1 MKLEYSPLK
10 NEESCLQN
18 WHNLTSK
25 KPTKSKQYIL
35 EMFPY
40 PSGHLH
46 MGHVRNYSIG
56 DVQAR
61 FHRMLG
67 HDVVHPMGFD
77 SFGLP
82 AENAA
87 IKHKVNPL
95 NWTEKNIEHMKQ
107 QLVRLGL
114 SYDWDREISTSRSNY
129 YRWNQWLF
137 KKLYDA
143 GLIYRKKGFVNWDP
157 VDQTVLANEQV
168 IDGKGWRSGATIE
181 KKEIVQWYIKIT
193 HYKDELLNELESLN
207 EWPDRVKNMQR
218 QWIGKTNGT
227 IIYFELVTSTKEKI
241 NIINAFT
248 TRPDTLMGVT
258 YVSIA
263 PEHELMDE
271 IIKNSPNQEECK
283 QYIQNA
289 LKKDIANRSDQS
301 KEKTGINT
309 GLFCVHPITGEHV
322 PLFIADYVLTD
333 YGTGAVMAVPAHDT
347 RDHAFAKKYNLP
359 IIQVIESNS
368 KSENVLNTAFIDNG
382 TLIQSGDFNGL
393 HNEDAK
399 KEITN
404 ILIKENKGSSDPQ
417 YRLRDWLIS
426 RQRYWGTP
434 IPAIY
439 NDDNQPELV
448 DCDDLP
454 IELPFDIDFEQ
465 QGNPLATSASF
476 KNLNGQPINRETDTM
491 DTFFDSSWYFFRYI
505 DPNNEAEPFS
515 KELINKYLPV
525 DFYIGGI
532 EHACLHL
539 LYARF
544 FTKAL
549 RDLGL
554 HDVNEPFKK
563 LICQGMVLK
572 DGAKMSKSLGNTV
585 DPTEII
591 SKYGA
596 DTARIFILFGAP
608 VEKDLEWSD
617 EGTEGSFRFLKRF
630 FNVTANYGEFPVS
643 KENELELNRQ
653 LHKVI
658 KKMTSDIKNFQ
669 FNTAVSQL
677 MELINH
683 IQKIGTTKETAITMV
698 KLIAPFAPFI
708 AEDCWRI
715 LDQESSVHNADWPG
729 FDEELTVDNDVTIVV
744 QVNGKVRDKLNTS
757 RSIAEDQLKLLALDQ
772 DNVKKYIENK
782 EIIKTI
788 VVKERL
794 INFVVK

>member
-1 MKLEYSPLK
+1 M
-10 NEESCLQN
+10 
-18 WHNLTSK
+18 
-25 KPTKSKQYIL
+25 
-35 EMFPY
+35 
-40 PSGHLH
+40 
-46 MGHVRNYSIG
+46 
-56 DVQAR
+56 
-61 FHRMLG
+61 
-67 HDVVHPMGFD
+67 
-77 SFGLP
+77 
-82 AENAA
+82 
-87 IKHKVNPL
+87 
-95 NWTEKNIEHMKQ
+95 
-107 QLVRLGL
+107 
-114 SYDWDREISTSRSNY
+114 
-129 YRWNQWLF
+129 
-137 KKLYDA
+137 
-143 GLIYRKKGFVNWDP
+143 
-157 VDQTVLANEQV
+157 
-168 IDGKGWRSGATIE
+168 
-181 KKEIVQWYIKIT
+181 
-193 HYKDELLNELESLN
+193 LNELESLE

-227 IIYFELVTSTKEKI
+227 IIHFDLVTKEKEKI
-241 NIINAFT
+241 NTINAFT

-263 PEHELMDE
+263 PEHELMTD
-271 IIKNSPNQEECK
+271 IIKNSPNKDECN

-309 GLFCVHPITGEHV
+309 GLFCVHPVTGEHV

-359 IIQVIESNS
+359 IIQVIESES
-368 KSENVLNTAFIDNG
+368 KSENVLDAAFIDNG

-399 KEITN
+399 KEITSF
-404 ILIKENKGSSDPQ
+404 LIKECKGSSEPQ

-434 IPAIY
+434 IPAFY
-439 NDDNQPELV
+439 NDDNHPELV
-448 DCDDLP
+448 GCDELP

-465 QGNPLATSASF
+465 QGNPLATSAAF
-476 KNLNGQPINRETDTM
+476 KNLNGKPINRETDTM

-505 DPNNEAEPFS
+505 DSNNETEPFS

-549 RDLGL
+549 RDLGF

-630 FNVTANYGEFPVS
+630 FNVTANYNQFPVS
-643 KENELELNRQ
+643 KENEQELKKQ

-669 FNTAVSQL
+669 FNTAISQL
-677 MELINH
+677 MELINL
-683 IQKIGTTKETAITMV
+683 IQKVGTTKETAITMV

-708 AEDCWRI
+708 AEDCWK
-715 LDQESSVHNADWPG
+715 LLNQENSVHSADWPE
-729 FDEELTVDNDVTIVV
+729 FKEELTVDNDITIVV

-757 RSIAEDQLKLLALDQ
+757 RSIDEDQLKLIALNQ
-772 DNVKKYIENK
+772 DNVKKHIENK